1 MNPTNSEDSREA
13 ARQRAKSSIA
23 LYRKAYGNWESDL
36 WLAVIAIADLTELIA
51 DKDLPELIAHKDL
64 PQLGALEFSR
74 RKELEQQDLERREL
88 GAERKEWR
96 SKRRWVPARTL
107 IGWANLHCRR
117 LGLPLVDNGEDAA
130 ARIGHLTLFGLTGET
145 RTVE

>member
-1 MNPTNSEDSREA
+1 MNPTTSEDSACSA
-13 ARQRAKSSIA
+13 ARRAEKCIA
-23 LYRKAYGNWESDL
+23 WYRKAYGNWTSDL
-36 WLAVIAIADLTELIA
+36 SLAVIAIADLTELIA
-51 DKDLPELIAHKDL
+51 DKDLP
-64 PQLGALEFSR
+64 QLGALEFSR
-74 RKELEQQDLERREL
+74 REELEQQDLERREL

-107 IGWANLHCRR
+107 IGWANLHGLR